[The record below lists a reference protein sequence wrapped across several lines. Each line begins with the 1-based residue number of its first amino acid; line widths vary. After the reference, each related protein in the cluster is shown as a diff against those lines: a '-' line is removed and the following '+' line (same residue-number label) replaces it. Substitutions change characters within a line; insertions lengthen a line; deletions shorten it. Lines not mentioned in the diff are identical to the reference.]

1 MSLVK
6 PKKIERERDG
16 ASAASATASES
27 QLEVP
32 ARSERNED
40 LTSSKIKKHGLASA
54 CTMSITTQSSYIVI
68 SPKMSDN
75 KLVKILTDAAT
86 ITGIAAGYGWIAKKV
101 VKEPMTSDPSVN
113 LMNYVKFT
121 VVVAASIAT
130 KRYLEDQ
137 KILPS

>member
-1 MSLVK
+1 MS
-6 PKKIERERDG
+6 
-16 ASAASATASES
+16 
-27 QLEVP
+27 
-32 ARSERNED
+32 N
-40 LTSSKIKKHGLASA
+40 
-54 CTMSITTQSSYIVI
+54 
-68 SPKMSDN
+68 N
-75 KLVKILTDAAT
+75 KLVKILTDATT

-130 KRYLEDQ
+130 KRYFEDQ